1 MTAPAEP
8 TLTLRNRP
16 SQGVV
21 EVVINGDGEDAD
33 YYLLYRGT
41 AHYPTTQLGNELS
54 PGDPGGNYLLYDT
67 VTPGTTYWYRAKGA
81 VDEGLF
87 ASGTTTVEADDNLV
101 TCQNAHGMSAGQAIQ
116 FSAKTGGTGI
126 TLNRTYYVIAG
137 GLTATKFAFS
147 ATPGGAAVDVTVDA
161 TAAAFH
167 KISLSDYGPQAKI
180 SAAGYTAAD
189 NEPTGALLANRSR
202 IAGGG

>member
-1 MTAPAEP
+1 VPKQTAADEYREIAGRF
-8 TLTLRNRP
+8 TELVE
-16 SQGVV
+16 GVPDDATWERQSPVKEWTARDVVRHLV
-21 EVVINGDGEDAD
+21 EWF
-33 YYLLYRGT
+33 
-41 AHYPTTQLGNELS
+41 
-54 PGDPGGNYLLYDT
+54 PGFL
-67 VTPGTTYWYRAKGA
+67 
-81 VDEGLF
+81 E
-87 ASGTTTVEADDNLV
+87 
-101 TCQNAHGMSAGQAIQ
+101 
-116 FSAKTGGTGI
+116 GGTGI